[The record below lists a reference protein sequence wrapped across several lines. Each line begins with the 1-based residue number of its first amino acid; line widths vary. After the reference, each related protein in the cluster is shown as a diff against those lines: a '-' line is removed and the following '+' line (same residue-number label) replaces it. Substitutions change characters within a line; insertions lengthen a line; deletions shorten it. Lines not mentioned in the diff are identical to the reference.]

1 MRLAFRDIEID
12 PDRFELVRAGE
23 PVRLEPQAFEVLA
36 HLIQHRDRVVTRDEL
51 MEAIWGTVY
60 VSDAALATRIKEARR
75 ALGDDGA
82 TQWAIRTIH
91 RRGYRF
97 VVEIDEQDRGRP
109 ERSSAI
115 AASATAVLTPPAVA
129 TRTAEV
135 RSTAPSTAPHTPAPV
150 APVGRTR
157 EFQRLLDTFE
167 STQNAGAQVV
177 FITGEAG
184 IGKSTL
190 VGEFMRHVSRLDD
203 VLIGRGQCIEG
214 HGAGEAYL
222 PFLDAI
228 GQLASGP
235 RGGVAVRAL
244 QLEAPTWLFHMPGL
258 AEGAPRFDETVLT
271 RERMLRELTNA
282 LDHMGHEQRVVLSLE
297 DLHWSDQSTIGA
309 LEMLSRRDS
318 SARVLILGTVRSGD
332 TVSGTHPVHSLAGE
346 LATRGYATTIELGPL
361 DETAIRALIKGRV
374 TEEIHPDVALAVTE
388 RSGGNPLFAT
398 SLLEHWRGNS
408 TDGDSSVGGVE
419 GVPVEVPE
427 SLRQLVSRQLE
438 HVSGEQRQVMEAA
451 AIAGDTL
458 TPAIVAAISGLDL
471 ELVEDILDGCARKG
485 QFLRRRGAFEWP
497 NGDLEDEYQFIHS
510 LFRETAL
517 GTIPLGRRARMHRGA
532 GIALVERLGTEARG
546 HIDEIANH
554 FVQAGDADR
563 AVPAL
568 IQAARRA
575 RSRSAQHEARAALD
589 RAMALL
595 PRVTDE
601 AQRIRLEIAA
611 QTLIGATSVALD
623 GWAAPSIQAAYER
636 ALDLVRQ
643 TDDQELIREILAG
656 LATTHEFR
664 GEYELSQQ
672 IISEQIALVP
682 EGMPPPPESHE
693 LLACSLFHQGQLR
706 RSFEEATTG
715 LRIATSED
723 APAFH
728 TAYGEHPA
736 TACHGWR
743 VQSRWFLGEVRQA
756 LEELQTAIEA
766 APDEL
771 SQLHAHTHAAM
782 VAQYSGDTRAT
793 RHHARRMFA
802 LARRL
807 GFESH
812 EVESGLLRAWAES
825 RAGYP
830 AAVPLVGRAVDA
842 YRSSGLRMDLPW
854 VLATYADALLAHDH
868 VDDAERALD
877 EAFQVRDP
885 GRGYVY
891 EPEMW
896 RLRGNIAE
904 LRDAPTAAAEHYR
917 RAAETAR
924 SHEAC
929 TPELRALTALL
940 KVDPDAA
947 TAERTRALL
956 DAIGDDGLERDV
968 AGAREALEAYGSGAL
983 GAVGGSH
990 S

>member
-97 VVEIDEQDRGRP
+97 VVDIDGQDGNATG
-109 ERSSAI
+109 RSSAI
-115 AASATAVLTPPAVA
+115 AASATAVLTPPVA
-129 TRTAEV
+129 TATTAA
-135 RSTAPSTAPHTPAPV
+135 RSTASPPALPSIPAPV
-150 APVGRTR
+150 APVGRAT
-157 EFQRLLDTFE
+157 EFQRLLEVFE
-167 STQNAGAQVV
+167 STRDAGAQVV
-177 FITGEAG
+177 FVTGEAG

-190 VGEFMRHVSRLDD
+190 VSQFLSYASRLDD
-203 VLIGRGQCIEG
+203 VLVGRGQCIEG

-282 LDHMGHEQRVVLSLE
+282 LDHMGHEQRIVLSLE

-332 TVSGTHPVHSLAGE
+332 TVSGTHPVHSLASE
-346 LATRGYATTIELGPL
+346 LAARAYATTIELGPL
-361 DETAIRALIKGRV
+361 DETSIRTLIKGRV
-374 TEEIHPDVALAVTE
+374 TEEIHPDVAQAVTE

-398 SLLEHWRGNS
+398 SLLEHWHG
-408 TDGDSSVGGVE
+408 TEVDGGGGLE

-438 HVSGEQRQVMEAA
+438 HVSDEHRQVMEAA

-497 NGDLEDEYQFIHS
+497 SGELEDEYQFIHS

-517 GTIPLGRRARMHRGA
+517 GGLPLGRRARLHRAAGA
-532 GIALVERLGTEARG
+532 ALEERLGSEARS
-546 HIDEIANH
+546 HVDEIANH

-575 RSRSAQHEARAALD
+575 RSRSAQHEARAALE
-589 RAMALL
+589 RAMMLL
-595 PRVTDE
+595 PRVGDE
-601 AQRIRLEIAA
+601 VQRNRLEIAA
-611 QTLIGATSVALD
+611 QTLSGAVSVALD

-643 TDDQELIREILAG
+643 TDDQELVRDILSG

-682 EGMPPPPESHE
+682 EGTPPPPESHE

-723 APAFH
+723 APDFH

-736 TACHGWR
+736 IACRGWR
-743 VQSRWFLGEVRQA
+743 AQSRWFLGEVRQA
-756 LEELQTAIEA
+756 VEELRETIED

-771 SQLHAHTHAAM
+771 SLLHSHTHAAM
-782 VAQYSGDTRAT
+782 IAQYSGDTRAT
-793 RHHARRMFA
+793 RHHSRRMFA

-830 AAVPLVGRAVDA
+830 AALPLMELAVNA
-842 YRSSGLRMDLPW
+842 HRSSGLRMDLPW
-854 VLATYADALLAHDH
+854 VLAIYADALLAHDRI
-868 VDDAERALD
+868 DDAEQALD
-877 EAFQVRDP
+877 EAFQVRNP

-896 RLRGNIAE
+896 RLRGRISE
-904 LRDAPTAAAEHYR
+904 LRGAPADAVDHYR
-917 RAAETAR
+917 HAADTAR
-924 SHEAC
+924 THEAC
-929 TPELRALTALL
+929 TPELRALTTLL
-940 KVDPDAA
+940 RLEPDAA
-947 TAERTRALL
+947 TADRIQAILK
-956 DAIGDDGLERDV
+956 AIGEDGLESDV
-968 AGAREALEAYGSGAL
+968 AAAREALEAFGSGAI
-983 GAVGGSH
+983 GAVGGTH
-990 S
+990 T

>member
-12 PDRFELVRAGE
+12 SDRFELVRAGE

-51 MEAIWGTVY
+51 MEAIWGTIY

-97 VVEIDEQDRGRP
+97 VVEIDEQDGAGVP
-109 ERSSAI
+109 QGAAP
-115 AASATAVLTPPAVA
+115 AASSTAVLTPPSA
-129 TRTAEV
+129 TMTPPA
-135 RSTAPSTAPHTPAPV
+135 STSVDPPNSGGGAPSKQTAPV
-150 APVGRTR
+150 APLGRTA
-157 EFQRLLDTFE
+157 EFERLLDIFE
-167 STQNAGAQVV
+167 STRDNGARVV

-190 VGEFMRHVSRLDD
+190 VGDFMRYVSRLDD
-203 VLIGRGQCIEG
+203 VLVGRGQCIEG
-214 HGAGEAYL
+214 HGSGEAYL
-222 PFLDAI
+222 PFLDSI

-258 AEGAPRFDETVLT
+258 AEGAPRFDESVLT

-309 LEMLSRRDS
+309 LELLSRRDS
-318 SARVLILGTVRSGD
+318 SARILILGTARSGD
-332 TVSGTHPVHSLAGE
+332 PVSGTHPVHSLASE
-346 LATRGYATTIELGPL
+346 LAARGYATTIELGPL
-361 DETAIRALIKGRV
+361 DETSILALIKGRV
-374 TEEIHPDVALAVTE
+374 TEEIQPDLVQAVTE
-388 RSGGNPLFAT
+388 RAGGNPLFAT
-398 SLLEHWRGNS
+398 SLIDHWRGIDTE
-408 TDGDSSVGGVE
+408 TDG
-419 GVPVEVPE
+419 GVPAEVPE

-438 HVSGEQRQVMEAA
+438 YVSGEQRQVMEAA

-458 TPAIVAAISGLDL
+458 TPAVVAAISGLDL

-485 QFLRRRGAFEWP
+485 QFLHRRGAFEWP

-517 GTIPLGRRARMHRGA
+517 STIPLGRRARMHRAAGA
-532 GIALVERLGTEARG
+532 TLEERLGAEARS

-554 FVQAGDADR
+554 FVLGGDAER

-568 IQAARRA
+568 IEAARRA
-575 RSRSAQHEARAALD
+575 RSRSAQHEARAALN
-589 RAMALL
+589 RAMTLL
-595 PRVTDE
+595 PRVSDE
-601 AQRIRLEIAA
+601 VQRIRLEIAA
-611 QTLIGATSVALD
+611 QTLVGAISIALE
-623 GWAAPSIQAAYER
+623 GWAAPSIQTAYER
-636 ALDLVRQ
+636 ALDLLRQ
-643 TDDQELIREILAG
+643 TDDQELIREILSG

-715 LRIATSED
+715 LRIATSE
-723 APAFH
+723 ASPTFH
-728 TAYGEHPA
+728 TAYGEHP
-736 TACHGWR
+736 TIACRGWR
-743 VQSRWFLGEVRQA
+743 AQSSWFLGEVRQA
-756 LEELQTAIEA
+756 LEELRAAIDE

-782 VAQYSGDTRAT
+782 IAQYSDDTRST
-793 RHHARRMFA
+793 RFHARRMFA

-830 AAVPLVGRAVDA
+830 AALPLMERAVDA
-842 YRSSGLRMDLPW
+842 YRASGLRMDLPW
-854 VLATYADALLAHDH
+854 VLAIYADALLAHDRI
-868 VDDAERALD
+868 DEAETALD
-877 EAFQVRDP
+877 EAFTVRDP

-891 EPEMW
+891 ESEMW
-896 RLRGNIAE
+896 RLRGRIAE
-904 LRDAPTAAAEHYR
+904 LRGAPTEAANHYQ
-917 RAAETAR
+917 RAADTAR
-924 SHEAC
+924 AHEAS

-940 KVDPDAA
+940 RARPGTM
-947 TAERTRALL
+947 TADRAR
-956 DAIGDDGLERDV
+956 AILEAMGGDGLESDMT
-968 AGAREALEAYGSGAL
+968 AAREALQTLGKAGSGPTR
-983 GAVGGSH
+983 GAH

>member
-75 ALGDDGA
+75 ALGDDGS

-97 VVEIDEQDRGRP
+97 VVEIDEP
-109 ERSSAI
+109 EVSVAERSSAV
-115 AASATAVLTPPAVA
+115 AASATAVLTPPAV
-129 TRTAEV
+129 TARPREGEPTEV
-135 RSTAPSTAPHTPAPV
+135 RSATSRPLPTPV
-150 APVGRTR
+150 APVGRTA
-157 EFQRLLDTFE
+157 EFERLIEIFD
-167 STQNAGAQVV
+167 STSEAGAQVV

-184 IGKSTL
+184 IGKSSL
-190 VGEFMRHVSRLDD
+190 VSEFVRYASRLDD
-203 VLIGRGQCIEG
+203 ALVGRGQCIEG

-258 AEGAPRFDETVLT
+258 AEGAPRFDETLLT

-332 TVSGTHPVHSLAGE
+332 TVSGAHPIHSLASE
-346 LATRGYATTIELGPL
+346 LAARGYATTIELGPL
-361 DETAIRALIKGRV
+361 DESSIRTLIKGRV
-374 TEEIHPDVALAVTE
+374 TEEIRPGVAEAVTA

-398 SLLEHWRGNS
+398 SLLEHWRGTPS
-408 TDGDSSVGGVE
+408 DDQSGE
-419 GVPVEVPE
+419 GVPTEVPD

-438 HVSGEQRQVMEAA
+438 HVSDEQRQIMEAA

-458 TPAIVAAISGLDL
+458 TPALVAAISGLDL

-517 GTIPLGRRARMHRGA
+517 STIPLGRRARMHRAAGA
-532 GIALVERLGTEARG
+532 ALEERLGSEARR

-554 FVQAGDADR
+554 YVQGGDADR

-589 RAMALL
+589 RTMALL
-595 PRVTDE
+595 PRVSDE
-601 AQRIRLEIAA
+601 AERIRLEIAV
-611 QTLIGATSVALD
+611 QTLIGAVSVALD

-643 TDDQELIREILAG
+643 TDDQDLIRDILSG

-682 EGMPPPPESHE
+682 KGMPPPPESHE

-723 APAFH
+723 APEFR

-736 TACHGWR
+736 IACRGWR
-743 VQSRWFLGEVRQA
+743 AQSRWFLGEVRQA
-756 LEELQTAIEA
+756 LEELRETIEE

-771 SQLHAHTHAAM
+771 SLLHSHTHAAM
-782 VAQYSGDTRAT
+782 IGQYSGDVRTT

-825 RAGYP
+825 VAGYP
-830 AAVPLVGRAVDA
+830 AAVPLMERAVNA

-854 VLATYADALLAHDH
+854 VLAIYADALLAHDRIEE
-868 VDDAERALD
+868 AERALD

-896 RLRGNIAE
+896 RLRGRISEVRKAPAE
-904 LRDAPTAAAEHYR
+904 AAEQYR

-940 KVDPDAA
+940 KVEPDVA

-956 DAIGDDGLERDV
+956 DALGDDGLESDMN
-968 AGAREALEAYGSGAL
+968 AAREALEAYGSGAL